1 LLLFL
6 SCGDKHVLSY
16 AWRTVR
22 LIHNR
27 SFFPLLQ
34 DLQTGSGPHPAS
46 CSVSIGGL
54 SLGNVAVR
62 MCGTIPP
69 DLNDVHRNDFTFI
82 SFAQIC
88 VTLGMPK
95 TDLFG

>member
-1 LLLFL
+1 
-6 SCGDKHVLSY
+6 
-16 AWRTVR
+16 
-22 LIHNR
+22 
-27 SFFPLLQ
+27 
-34 DLQTGSGPHPAS
+34 
-46 CSVSIGGL
+46 VSIGGL

-88 VTLGMPK
+88 VTLGMP
-95 TDLFG
+95 TPDSFD